1 MYNLLPII
9 STKTIYNCIFKIKKE
24 DSKKIVENLDL
35 LIGEYKI
42 DVIKEET
49 NEYLKF
55 YISSESE
62 RNMQV
67 FYYKISSIANDN
79 YIRRN
84 KIEKKIDSK

>member
-1 MYNLLPII
+1 MYNLLPLI

-24 DSKKIVENLDL
+24 DSRKIVDNLDI
-35 LIGEYKI
+35 LIGDYKI
-42 DVIKEET
+42 DVVKEET
-49 NEYLKF
+49 HEYLKF

-62 RNMQV
+62 RDLQV

-84 KIEKKIDSK
+84 KIEK

>member
-1 MYNLLPII
+1 MYSLLPVI
-9 STKTIYNCIFKIKKE
+9 SSKTIYNCIFKIKKE
-24 DSKKIVENLDL
+24 DSRKIVENLDI
-35 LIGEYKI
+35 LIGDYNIE
-42 DVIKEET
+42 VIKEET

-62 RNMQV
+62 RDLQV

-84 KIEKKIDSK
+84 KIET

>member
-1 MYNLLPII
+1 MYNLLPLI
-9 STKTIYNCIFKIKKE
+9 STKTIYRCIFKIKKE
-24 DSKKIVENLDL
+24 DSRKIVENLDI
-35 LIGEYKI
+35 LIGDYKI
-42 DVIKEET
+42 EVAKEEN

-62 RNMQV
+62 RDLQV

-84 KIEKKIDSK
+84 KIEKNFDSK

>member
-1 MYNLLPII
+1 MYNLLPLI
-9 STKTIYNCIFKIKKE
+9 STKTIYSCIFKIKKE
-24 DSKKIVENLDL
+24 DSRKIVENLDI
-35 LIGEYKI
+35 LIGDYEI
-42 DVIKEET
+42 EVAKEEN

-62 RNMQV
+62 RDLQV

-84 KIEKKIDSK
+84 KIEK